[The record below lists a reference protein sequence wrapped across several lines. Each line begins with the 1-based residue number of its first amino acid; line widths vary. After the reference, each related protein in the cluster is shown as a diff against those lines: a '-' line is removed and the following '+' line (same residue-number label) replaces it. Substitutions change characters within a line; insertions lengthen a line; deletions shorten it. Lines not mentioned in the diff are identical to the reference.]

1 MPITAIMKKSSSQ
14 GGLSQLA
21 LEHAEM
27 KNPFTEED
35 FLFGSPTPHN
45 SPVLYENFAI
55 SGDIMRSLSGRN
67 VAAKPMQQALFLTPP
82 RTRTRQCAGGPSAS
96 RTSPMEVSSFPQAQL
111 SFASLPWPKP

>member
-55 SGDIMRSLSGRN
+55 S
-67 VAAKPMQQALFLTPP
+67 AKPMQSALFLTPP

-111 SFASLPWPKP
+111 SFSSFPWPKP